1 MYLVRNQCFV
11 LGSNN
16 MDKFRN
22 EKKIYLHIIM
32 YTIKIK
38 ILKKTHP
45 YVYDQRL
52 KFV

>member
-38 ILKKTHP
+38 NLKKIHIRT
-45 YVYDQRL
+45 YMIKD
-52 KFV
+52 